1 MEKTEIQKRAS
12 KIMNI
17 LKGATHKECQ
27 IILDFTKT
35 VVSKYSTLEVS
46 KRPEELDTA
55 YQQYVVHDLK

>member
-1 MEKTEIQKRAS
+1 
-12 KIMNI
+12 MNI